1 MSDSAL
7 GGQTFAAHR
16 LVLAM
21 RSSVFKAEL
30 YGPMREGSTQQLVT
44 IEDMQPAVFKALLR
58 FIYTDSL
65 LDNDDHGGDVH
76 IEMIRHLLV
85 AADRYALDRLK
96 LICQSILC
104 QKIDVESVATTM
116 ALAYQ
121 YNCPRLTEA
130 CLEFMTSSNVMD
142 AVEATQGYKDLKT
155 TCPSALA
162 DAFAKGMSSR

>member
-1 MSDSAL
+1 
-7 GGQTFAAHR
+7 
-16 LVLAM
+16 M

-44 IEDMQPAVFKALLR
+44 IEDMQPAVFDALLH

-76 IEMIRHLLV
+76 IEMIRHLVV
-85 AADRYALDRLK
+85 AADRYAVDRLK

-104 QKIDVESVATTM
+104 QKIDVETVATTL

-121 YNCPRLTEA
+121 HNCPRLTDA
-130 CLEFMTSSNVMD
+130 CLEFITSSNAMD
-142 AVEATQGYKDLKT
+142 AVAATQGYKDLKT

-162 DAFAKGMSSR
+162 DTFEKAMSLT